1 MASVDL
7 EREDRLMKRTVWL
20 TVIGLVI
27 SVSSV
32 HAQTGRPFGGA
43 PNPPYS
49 PYLNLVRPGAN
60 PAINYYGLVRP
71 QNDFARSV
79 QSLQGQLN
87 STQQSMADQAGGDG
101 LITGHAIY
109 FMNYGGYFM
118 NTGAGPTGAT
128 TPTRTAIGANAV
140 AQPRYRR

>member
-1 MASVDL
+1 
-7 EREDRLMKRTVWL
+7 MKHTVWL

-27 SVSSV
+27 SVSTV
-32 HAQTGRPFGGA
+32 HAQTGRPLGGA
-43 PNPPYS
+43 ANPPYS

-71 QNDFARSV
+71 QNEFARSM

-87 STQQSMADQAGGDG
+87 STQQSMTDQAGEGG

-128 TPTRTAIGANAV
+128 TSTRTPIGTNA
-140 AQPRYRR
+140 AGQPRYRR